1 MILNTMERIMLSQLL
16 PQEGTFANLRL
27 LRKVRELI
35 SFDEDENRVLK
46 FRQEGPQ
53 MLWESDKKVGGKL
66 VPIIPDRDFPIGEVV
81 SQLIVSKLNEL
92 NSQAKLTEQHFSL
105 YEKFVLIDE

>member
-1 MILNTMERIMLSQLL
+1 MKLTILDRIILSNIL
-16 PQEGTFANLRL
+16 PKEGTFANLRL
-27 LRKVRELI
+27 LRKVRELL

-53 MLWESDKKVGGKL
+53 MFWEPDRMEDGKL
-66 VPIIPDRDFPIGEVV
+66 IQIVPDRDFPIGEVV
-81 SQLIVSKLNEL
+81 TQLIVTKLNEL

-105 YEKFVLIDE
+105 YEKFVIVDE